1 LNRLTSAT
9 ITVLLAGVTVGSTY
23 LSYVMAEH
31 TSNIRNDSTLNRAIA
46 TDSTVVASD
55 IEDTATIE
63 VQGEPRVKS
72 RLTID
77 NDFVDPENHCDFC
90 SRIEYEPGQEH
101 KAGVAYRND
110 KLDWNDSKRIVFFA
124 KGEKGGENVS
134 FLAAGKST
142 DNFKR
147 NDTDIFPNI
156 VFLVTTEKI
165 VLDDQWRRYEMTLNN
180 IPLMHS
186 TFPFGFQITEN
197 TSNAKMV
204 FYLKGVTL
212 DRQSAKTPLGKAIP
226 TLNSN

>member
-1 LNRLTSAT
+1 LIDLTSPT
-9 ITVLLAGVTVGSTY
+9 LTVLFAGLTLGSTY
-23 LSYVMAEH
+23 LSYVSAEH
-31 TSNIRNDSTLNRAIA
+31 PSNIRNDSTLYRAIA

-55 IEDTATIE
+55 VEDTAMTE
-63 VQGEPRVKS
+63 VQGEANVKP

-90 SRIEYEPGQEH
+90 SRIEYEPGKEH

-110 KLDWNDSKRIVFFA
+110 TLDWNDTKRIVFFA

-142 DNFKR
+142 DDFKS

-165 VLDDQWRRYEMTLNN
+165 VLDDQWKRYEITLNN

-186 TFPFGFQITEN
+186 TYPFGFQITEN

-204 FYLKGVTL
+204 FYVKGVTL
-212 DRQSAKTPLGKAIP
+212 DRQSAKNPLGKAIP
-226 TLNSN
+226 TGNSK